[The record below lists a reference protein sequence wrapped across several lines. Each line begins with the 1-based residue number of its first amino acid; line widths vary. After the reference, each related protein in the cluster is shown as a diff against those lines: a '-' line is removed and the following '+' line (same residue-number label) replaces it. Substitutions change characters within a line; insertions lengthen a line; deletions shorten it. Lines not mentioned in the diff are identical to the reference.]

1 MKIAIFSDNFYP
13 ELSGISDS
21 LVALSRELGKRGH
34 AVRVYAPAYPKS
46 AYWASALPFAEIEL
60 GPRAS
65 VRRLFSLPY
74 PSGSGQTRLVIPAL
88 AALSDVRKFKPD
100 LIHTHHFFGVGI
112 EALLASKLLRIPLLG
127 TNHTAISE
135 FARRTP
141 VRIPGLPEA
150 SVRYS
155 VSYYNRCRLVAAPSR
170 SLLEEMRR
178 SGLRREVVLSSNP
191 IDTNLFCPTLPEEK
205 ERMKKRFRL
214 SGPVALYAG
223 RLSPE
228 KSLEVLVKAFR
239 AVSSKLPEAALVI
252 AGHGSEKRALQK
264 RSQDLGLS
272 DTVIFPGTLDAPT
285 LAALYRASDAFVIP
299 STAENQPV
307 SLMQAMASGLPSV
320 GVRARGLAE
329 YISEA
334 TGFLVEPGDHE
345 ALGHWLLVLLKDA
358 GLRERLG
365 AAARKEAAKYS
376 VETVVSDCESLYKKV
391 LLK

>member
-60 GPRAS
+60 GPRVS

-74 PSGSGQTRLVIPAL
+74 SSGSGQTRLVIPAL

-127 TNHTAISE
+127 TNHTVISE

-155 VSYYNRCRLVAAPSR
+155 VFYYNRCRLVAAPSR

-178 SGLRREVVLSSNP
+178 SGLRREAVFSSNP
-191 IDTNLFCPTLPEEK
+191 IDTKLFHPVSPEEK
-205 ERMKKRFRL
+205 KWMKERFHL
-214 SGPVALYAG
+214 SGLAVLYAG

-252 AGHGSEKRALQK
+252 AGHGSEKHSLQK
-264 RSQDLGLS
+264 IAESLGIS
-272 DTVIFPGTLDAPT
+272 DKVIFQGTLDAPSLAT
-285 LAALYRASDAFVIP
+285 LYQASDVFAIP
-299 STAENQPV
+299 SNAENQPI
-307 SLMQAMASGLPSV
+307 SLMQAMASGLPAV
-320 GVRARGLAE
+320 GVRARGLIE
-329 YISEA
+329 YISEE
-334 TGFLVEPGDHE
+334 TGFLVEPGDSE
-345 ALGHWLLVLLKDA
+345 ALGHRLLVLLKDA
-358 GLRERLG
+358 SLRERLG
-365 AAARKEAAKYS
+365 EGGRKEAEKHS
-376 VETVVSDCESLYKKV
+376 VETVVSDCEALYEKV
-391 LLK
+391 LK